1 MALTKEQKEKILKN
15 LKEKIAQQKAMIF
28 VDFSGL
34 KVKDLS
40 DLRQRLKQAKSELL
54 VAKKTLMKI
63 AFKEV
68 KVKTDPK
75 EIKGEIALVFG
86 FEDEIS
92 PAKVVY
98 QFSQENENLEIL
110 GGYIESQKDEFLDAE
125 KMITLGQLPTK
136 KELLANLV
144 RVFSAP
150 TTNLV
155 NVLEGNLKGLIY
167 ALSAIKR

>member
-1 MALTKEQKEKILKN
+1 MALTKEQKEKILTN
-15 LKEKIAQQKAMIF
+15 LKEKIARQKAMIF
-28 VDFSGL
+28 VDFSGV
-34 KVKDLS
+34 KVKDMS
-40 DLRQRLKQAKSELL
+40 DLRQRLKKAKSELL

-63 AFKEV
+63 AFQES
-68 KVKTDPK
+68 KVKADPK

-86 FEDEIS
+86 FEDEVS

-125 KMITLGQLPTK
+125 KMIILGQLPAR
-136 KELLANLV
+136 KELLVNLV

-150 TTNLV
+150 TTNFV

-167 ALSAIKR
+167 ALSAIKG

>member
-150 TTNLV
+150 TTNFV

>member
-15 LKEKIAQQKAMIF
+15 LKEKIARRKAMIF

>member
-15 LKEKIAQQKAMIF
+15 LKEKIARRKAMIF

-98 QFSQENENLEIL
+98 QFSQENENLGIL